1 MAKKKPARFGTHEYM
16 KMKKQE
22 VIKQEAEMNYKDQL
36 KIYLSFNV
44 KELKEMGS
52 PLYDLVIKK
61 FPNADEDFTLNEA
74 RFYKLFEKVISESSM
89 KALELTFKLDG
100 SMSDLTS
107 EPDYDSIAEATKEV
121 K

>member
-52 PLYDLVIKK
+52 PTI
-61 FPNADEDFTLNEA
+61 
-74 RFYKLFEKVISESSM
+74 
-89 KALELTFKLDG
+89 
-100 SMSDLTS
+100 
-107 EPDYDSIAEATKEV
+107 
-121 K
+121 